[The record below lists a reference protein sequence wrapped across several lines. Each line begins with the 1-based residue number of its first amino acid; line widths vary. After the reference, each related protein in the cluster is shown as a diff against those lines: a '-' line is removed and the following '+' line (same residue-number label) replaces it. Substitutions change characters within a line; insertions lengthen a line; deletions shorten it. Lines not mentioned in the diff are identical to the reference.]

1 MAFIPVKDMEPDTET
16 ARHELAQHMNL
27 DNIEGS
33 AAFYP
38 ETQSLLV
45 TPPQMKNNIFG
56 ATEAIAETQDKNSFY
71 KSPSYNPL
79 ESQFQPTD
87 IHELSSNSMYL
98 YTSSGSSS
106 NIGSPLSPQ
115 GYLNPFGYNLMVPEW
130 SLPGQNSTENF
141 SIKPGFLCQGSSE
154 LSYLAQ
160 TLEEFSPKE
169 KTIKSTNNIFL
180 ETTSTQNS
188 QYINENKLIFQADPN
203 EVKPA
208 DLQIF
213 STLTHENKI
222 YQPENGKCTSL
233 VNTSS
238 PYLSSASP
246 LCQEISPI
254 IHHDRVNKLGNV
266 DHSVKTKCTYPDCG
280 KIFKDLKAHMLTHQN
295 ERPEKCPIVTCE
307 YHVKGFARKYDK
319 NRHTLT
325 HFKGTM
331 ICGFCPETKPSTKKA
346 FNRADVFKRHLTS
359 AHAVEQSPPNSKRKV
374 SKSEVSDRHGK
385 GLKQLSKA
393 SGKCST
399 CLEIFGSAQ
408 DFYEHLDDC
417 VLQTVQR
424 QDPSEV
430 INIARLAEVE
440 HDQDVQDTLRMNAVM
455 SIPKSD
461 GLQIEDLSKNE
472 FGHVYPKNLASQKH
486 RTAQKTLENSRKLK
500 RRPHSKFLAVQN
512 IKSSKRGKELPLSW
526 ACPSQIKS
534 KKRVLCLFNGPRRFW
549 KDEINLDINHKSE
562 LKLDSNHNFLG
573 GIDAQTLH
581 RANSMHT
588 AAEENPDLYLSGDIS
603 SLFFMKSKHR
613 ESMQSSST

>member
-1 MAFIPVKDMEPDTET
+1 MEPDTET
-16 ARHELAQHMNL
+16 ASYKLEQHMNL
-27 DNIEGS
+27 DATEGS
-33 AAFYP
+33 ATFYP
-38 ETQSLLV
+38 ETHRLLV
-45 TPPQMKNNIFG
+45 TPSPQMKNNQFG
-56 ATEAIAETQDKNSFY
+56 AIEAIAETQEKNSYY
-71 KSPSYNPL
+71 KSPSFNSL
-79 ESQFQPTD
+79 EPQFQPTD
-87 IHELSSNSMYL
+87 IQELSSNSAYL

-115 GYLNPFGYNLMVPEW
+115 GYLNPFGYNLLIPEW
-130 SLPGQNSTENF
+130 SLPGHNSTEKF
-141 SIKPGFLCQGSSE
+141 SIKSDFLNQGISE

-160 TLEEFSPKE
+160 SLEELSPKE
-169 KTIKSTNNIFL
+169 KTIQTTNNIFQ
-180 ETTSTQNS
+180 ETTSNANL
-188 QYINENKLIFQADPN
+188 QYINETESIFQADPN

-213 STLTHENKI
+213 PVLTHKNKI
-222 YQPENGKCTSL
+222 YQTENRKCTSL

-246 LCQEISPI
+246 LCQEISPKT
-254 IHHDRVNKLGNV
+254 HHDRVNKLGNA

-295 ERPEKCPIVTCE
+295 ERPEKCPIATCE

-331 ICGFCPETKPSTKKA
+331 ICGFCPESKPSTKKT

-359 AHAVEQSPPNSKRKV
+359 AHAVEQSPPNSKRKT
-374 SKSEVSDRHGK
+374 SKAEVSDRQGK
-385 GLKQLSKA
+385 SLKQPSKA

-399 CLEIFGSAQ
+399 CLEIFGNAQ

-430 INIARLAEVE
+430 INVARLAEVE

-461 GLQIEDLSKNE
+461 GLQNEDLCKNE
-472 FGHVYPKNLASQKH
+472 FGYIYPQNLASQKH
-486 RTAQKTLENSRKLK
+486 RTAQKTMENSRKLK
-500 RRPHSKFLAVQN
+500 RHPYSKFLAVQN
-512 IKSSKRGKELPLSW
+512 IKSSKRGKELPFSW

-549 KDEINLDINHKSE
+549 KDEINLDINHESE
-562 LKLDSNHNFLG
+562 LKLDPNHKFLDS
-573 GIDAQTLH
+573 IDAQTVQ

-588 AAEENPDLYLSGDIS
+588 AAEENPDLYLSGDLS

-613 ESMQSSST
+613 ESTQFSST